1 VDAFGSTRRR
11 KQLAGREG
19 AAVHAGALGGAAAVQ
34 ALLAAAG
41 ERAAAGAATKA
52 GLSLLGPASS
62 RPGGTLPRL
71 WLCRERARAPG
82 WQSAQLGRPLLCRLR
97 QEPSALRQGCRL

>member
-1 VDAFGSTRRR
+1 MDAFGSTRRR

-52 GLSLLGPASS
+52 GLSLLGPACSLLGEAGS
-62 RPGGTLPRL
+62 RCTLPRL
-71 WLCRERARAPG
+71 WLC
-82 WQSAQLGRPLLCRLR
+82 
-97 QEPSALRQGCRL
+97 